1 MEIYIKTSDPIKK
14 QVLSID
20 PKISIS
26 EFKKIIQ
33 KATRI
38 PTQSQIIHHDNKD
51 ISNIRTITLTKLL
64 ETQQPTDTSNSISNV
79 DNIVITLHE
88 FFVQNS
94 NLIKISIRTPKDR
107 LIRLSVND
115 WEMKVIEL
123 QEKLKTLTGI
133 PVQLQAIY
141 HKDVNLSLSHKTL
154 FQLGISR
161 NSQLI
166 LWDKQDS
173 LQIFIQLLLP
183 DVEEISMLVSPY
195 ATLMEI
201 QNRLEGITGIP
212 INCQLFTRN
221 GINLTPQSN
230 LTIRQLRITSNERF
244 VLYDKFGIIEI
255 TIIMPTQKKDIL
267 KVRRNSTILDLHKKL
282 EELTGIPIAYQII
295 SQGNL
300 DLSLS
305 EQTFWQLKTVP
316 KTEFVLQNKCTFIYI
331 NIHLDNGDIK
341 EYALLQLQTI
351 QILIHDYLNQ
361 SPRYE
366 DTVTFVCRPS
376 TDGSS
381 PKYENALDETMTFAD
396 LLIKN
401 GDSLCVSTISKA
413 RINLA

>member
-1 MEIYIKTSDPIKK
+1 MEIYIKTSDSIKI
-14 QVLSID
+14 QILNIN

-26 EFKKIIQ
+26 EFKRAIQ
-33 KATRI
+33 KATKI

-51 ISNIRTITLTKLL
+51 ISNIRTLTLTKLL
-64 ETQQPTDTSNSISNV
+64 ETQQRTDTSNSSSV
-79 DNIVITLHE
+79 DNIIIIPHE

-94 NLIKISIRTPKDR
+94 NLIKISIRTPNDR
-107 LIRLSVND
+107 IIRLSVNGH
-115 WEMKVIEL
+115 EMRVIEL

-141 HKDVNLSLSHKTL
+141 HKDVNLSSSQRTL
-154 FQLGISR
+154 LQLGIFC
-161 NSQLI
+161 NAQLI
-166 LWDKQDS
+166 LWDKQDN
-173 LQIFIQLLLP
+173 LQIFIQPLLP
-183 DVEEISMLVSPY
+183 DVEEISILVSPY

-255 TIIMPTQKKDIL
+255 TIIMPNQKKDIL
-267 KVRRNSTILDLHKKL
+267 KVRRNSTILDLQKKL

-305 EQTFWQLKTVP
+305 EQTFCQLKTVP
-316 KTEFVLQNKCTFIYI
+316 KTEFVLQNKMHF
-331 NIHLDNGDIK
+331 
-341 EYALLQLQTI
+341 
-351 QILIHDYLNQ
+351 YL
-361 SPRYE
+361 Y
-366 DTVTFVCRPS
+366 
-376 TDGSS
+376 
-381 PKYENALDETMTFAD
+381 
-396 LLIKN
+396 
-401 GDSLCVSTISKA
+401 
-413 RINLA
+413 